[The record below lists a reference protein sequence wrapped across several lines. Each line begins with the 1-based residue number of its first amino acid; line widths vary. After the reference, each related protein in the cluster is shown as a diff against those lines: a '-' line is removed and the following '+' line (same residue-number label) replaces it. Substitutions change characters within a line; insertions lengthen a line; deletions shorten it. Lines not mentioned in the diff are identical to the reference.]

1 MFEDVGKKN
10 PPVLGAGIEADL
22 DRLKTKFRLVLNA
35 KLLKNYGCVPTS
47 KKFADDFNH
56 AAAHQFTISNETAR
70 KWIGGV
76 VLPSGPR
83 LQILSQWL
91 GISLQGALEQNEH
104 EFKKTIR
111 LTELQAIIE
120 NLSPNRLNILLEI
133 AREFISHERKN
144 SKT

>member
-35 KLLKNYGCVPTS
+35 KLLKNYGC
-47 KKFADDFNH
+47 
-56 AAAHQFTISNETAR
+56 
-70 KWIGGV
+70 V